1 LNLSNDPNIENIEHI
16 AQALGELRNRVV
28 LVGGAVV
35 GILIND
41 TNRPVADESLI
52 NIGLETMRKLGVKAD
67 VGKNLRALF
76 QGDSTQVPM
85 VPVLNIGKSR
95 VSRKIALGNRKLVY
109 EKN

>member
-41 TNRPVADESLI
+41 TNRPAARPTIDVDL
-52 NIGLETMRKLGVKAD
+52 LAD
-67 VGKNLRALF
+67 VTNRSDYYEICDALRLAGF
-76 QGDSTQVPM
+76 
-85 VPVLNIGKSR
+85 K
-95 VSRKIALGNRKLVY
+95 
-109 EKN
+109 